1 LHVSSTACENT
12 ARRRRSPPRRSE
24 ARSGAKACNAA
35 LKNDDGVEAGARRS
49 AFVSLPAW
57 LIDCFCCPTAKRG
70 KAAKGV
76 TVESP
81 NFAGTGR
88 FFSSKIATAAE
99 KTPPIREDIQ
109 MKSRTLTVLALAAGL
124 FAAGQAMAQQQP
136 APAAPPAPPDLNA
149 IPDKMPFNIPFG
161 TPITMDRAQG
171 LVKAAVDEAT
181 KRGWAMNVAVVDPNG
196 DLVAF
201 GRMDGAQLAS
211 VPISQHKARVAARYR
226 RPTRAFEDAVQKFG
240 FNYILTL
247 DDVIASRGGIPL
259 VEGGKLIGAIG
270 CSGGT
275 GSQDEATCTAA
286 ASTINK

>member
-1 LHVSSTACENT
+1 MRKSQQASRAE
-12 ARRRRSPPRRSE
+12 
-24 ARSGAKACNAA
+24 G
-35 LKNDDGVEAGARRS
+35 
-49 AFVSLPAW
+49 
-57 LIDCFCCPTAKRG
+57 
-70 KAAKGV
+70 
-76 TVESP
+76 P

-88 FFSSKIATAAE
+88 FFSSRIGTAAE
-99 KTPPIREDIQ
+99 KTPPIREETQ

-124 FAAGQAMAQQQP
+124 FAAGQAFAQQP
-136 APAAPPAPPDLNA
+136 AAPAAPPDLNA

-161 TPITMDRAQG
+161 TPISMDRAQT

-181 KRGWAMNVAVVDPNG
+181 KRGWAMNIAVVDPNG
-196 DLVAF
+196 DLIAF

-226 RPTRAFEDAVQKFG
+226 RATRAFEDAVQKFG

-275 GSQDEATCTAA
+275 GSQDEAACSAA
-286 ASTINK
+286 AAMMSK